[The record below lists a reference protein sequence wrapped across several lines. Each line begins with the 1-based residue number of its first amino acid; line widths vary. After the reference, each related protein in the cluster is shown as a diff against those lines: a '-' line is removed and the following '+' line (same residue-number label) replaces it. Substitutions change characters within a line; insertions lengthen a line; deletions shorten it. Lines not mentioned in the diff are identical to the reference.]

1 MYIRMCIY
9 VYIMSIRDV
18 WRGQS
23 TSFFKVTRIA
33 EEYIN
38 QTPKRLHEE
47 HNTTATLVDVT
58 FTATLTEESVE
69 VNNDLLLTEN
79 QKERSTTYLALK
91 LLRLKYKQARSVSHK
106 EFSNWLYCRKTY
118 SYWT

>member
-1 MYIRMCIY
+1 
-9 VYIMSIRDV
+9 MSIGDV

-38 QTPKRLHEE
+38 QTPKILHEE

-58 FTATLTEESVE
+58 FTA
-69 VNNDLLLTEN
+69 
-79 QKERSTTYLALK
+79 R
-91 LLRLKYKQARSVSHK
+91 
-106 EFSNWLYCRKTY
+106 
-118 SYWT
+118 